1 MRFVVL
7 GSTGMLGSELV
18 RVARLSGLEVLATS
32 REQEPRFDAFR
43 QPFLDFAKQIELS
56 EQDFVVNAIGWIP
69 QKASGDV
76 LVDRRDAYLLNN
88 SLLADLSSAQKIVG
102 FRWLQIGT
110 DCVFSG
116 KLGRYSETSFKD
128 AGDLYGQSKIEGES
142 HCTSS
147 ILVRSSI
154 IGPDKRSN
162 AGLYAWFKSQQ
173 GKTAIPGYQN
183 HLWNGVTTT
192 AFARLAAGLAKSE
205 VSQMCQ
211 HWLPSDVVSKAQL
224 LSLFAENLGFADDA
238 VEATENPLEVNRS
251 LITNNQE
258 QNRQLWRLAGYD
270 GVPRISELVSEM
282 VEVDLGRR

>member
-7 GSTGMLGSELV
+7 GSNGMLGSELV
-18 RVARLSGLEVLATS
+18 RVARLSGLDILATS
-32 REQEPRFDAFR
+32 REKEPRFDAFSQSFR
-43 QPFLDFAKQIELS
+43 EFANRIELS

-76 LVDRRDAYLLNN
+76 LVDQRDAVALNN
-88 SLLADLSSAQKIVG
+88 SLLADLASAQNTLG

-116 KLGRYSETSFKD
+116 MSGQYSEASLKD
-128 AGDLYGQSKIEGES
+128 AMDLYGKSKIEGEA
-142 HCTSS
+142 HCDSA

-154 IGPDKRSN
+154 IGPDSRSH
-162 AGLYAWFKSQQ
+162 AGLYAWFKSQR
-173 GKTAIPGYQN
+173 GKTSIPGYTN

-192 AFARLAAGLAKSE
+192 AFAKLAVGLANSE
-205 VSQMCQ
+205 VRQLLQ
-211 HWLPSDVVSKAQL
+211 HWVPRNVVSKAEL
-224 LSLFAENLGFADDA
+224 LSLFAENLGFPHDA
-238 VEATENPLEVNRS
+238 VKATENSLEVNRS

-258 QNRQLWRLAGYD
+258 QNRQLWNLAGYD
-270 GVPRISELVSEM
+270 GVPTISELVSEM

>member
-18 RVARLSGLEVLATS
+18 RVARLSGLNVVAAS
-32 REQEPRFDAFR
+32 RDQEPRFDAFS
-43 QPFLDFAKQIELS
+43 QQFLDFANRIGLS
-56 EQDFVVNAIGWIP
+56 ERDFVANAVGWIP
-69 QKASGDV
+69 QKASGDMTS
-76 LVDRRDAYLLNN
+76 DRRDADGLNN
-88 SLLADLSSAQKIVG
+88 LLLADLASAQKTLG

-116 KLGRYSETSFKD
+116 ASGRYSETSFKD
-128 AGDLYGQSKIEGES
+128 AGDLYGQSKIRGET
-142 HCTSS
+142 HCDSA

-154 IGPDKRSN
+154 IGPDNRSN

-173 GKTAIPGYQN
+173 GKTSIPGYQN

-192 AFARLAAGLAKSE
+192 AFAKLAVGLAKSQI
-205 VSQMCQ
+205 SQMFQ
-211 HWLPSDVVSKAQL
+211 HWVPSDVVSKAEL
-224 LSLFAENLGFADDA
+224 LSLFAENLGFPDG
-238 VEATENPLEVNRS
+238 VVKFTEHSPEVNRS

-258 QNRQLWRLAGYD
+258 QNRQLWSLAGYD
-270 GVPRISELVSEM
+270 GVPAISELVSEM